1 MGIKGTVRRS
11 QDGHIIHSNVDTDII
26 VTEEP
31 KYGSD
36 RKPEELY
43 SIIEHFALGRRRLE
57 LFGEDHNVRPG
68 WVTVG
73 LSLSASNFSPQVFTR
88 SHLRQCRQCISGA
101 APSHQYACA
110 SAWQDAGRFCPD
122 RRRAWKI
129 DQVDAMN
136 GVAYSKA

>member
-43 SIIEHFALGRRRLE
+43 AMIEHFALGRRRLE

-73 LSLSASNFSPQVFTR
+73 LSLSASNFSSQVRT
-88 SHLRQCRQCISGA
+88 SMNVSPTCTNLLAHSSTQI
-101 APSHQYACA
+101 
-110 SAWQDAGRFCPD
+110 GRDVMCVVFC
-122 RRRAWKI
+122 
-129 DQVDAMN
+129 
-136 GVAYSKA
+136 SL

>member
-11 QDGHIIHSNVDTDII
+11 QDGHIIHANIDTDII
-26 VTEEP
+26 VSEEP

-43 SIIEHFALGRRRLE
+43 AIIEHFALGRRRLE

-73 LSLSASNFSPQVFTR
+73 LSLSASNFSPQVSALSSSFLFLSTSSEFQTAGHFLMR
-88 SHLRQCRQCISGA
+88 SGRPMMRYVCHV
-101 APSHQYACA
+101 Y
-110 SAWQDAGRFCPD
+110 DANGRS
-122 RRRAWKI
+122 RAKHPMCKLHCN
-129 DQVDAMN
+129 AR
-136 GVAYSKA
+136 